1 MNIGASGFFT
11 IVLLW
16 LLCGCPPF
24 GWSKRWDRSKDAV
37 PVPPEWPEYED
48 DQLNAFGTAAF
59 YGGPMDGE
67 YIMLETA
74 PDILRLRRTNDVSGI
89 PVTIAYQL
97 FDSDPDQP
105 EYMFIGEMVE

>member
-1 MNIGASGFFT
+1 M
-11 IVLLW
+11 
-16 LLCGCPPF
+16 
-24 GWSKRWDRSKDAV
+24 

-48 DQLNAFGTAAF
+48 DQLQAFGTAAF

-74 PDILRLRRTNDVSGI
+74 PEIIRLRRGSDGSTE

-105 EYMFIGEMVE
+105 EYMFIGEMAE